1 MRYKVVLIV
10 IAHYH
15 NTGGGFM
22 IQQLPIIASH
32 RVNTMY
38 TP

>member
-1 MRYKVVLIV
+1 MRYNVVLIV
-10 IAHYH
+10 IIHFH

-22 IQQLPIIASH
+22 VQQLPIIASH
-32 RVNTMY
+32 QVNTMY

>member
-10 IAHYH
+10 RAHYD

-22 IQQLPIIASH
+22 MQQLPIIASH